1 MTEQLDQTV
10 QSLIDIGEK
19 QDKTPAQVAL
29 AWILDHEEITA
40 PIIGADL
47 PEHIEE
53 ACGAVGWTLDAEDR
67 TRLDELSKPVMPNS
81 YA

>member
-1 MTEQLDQTV
+1 MDQTV
-10 QSLIDIGEK
+10 QSLVDLGK
-19 QDKTPAQVAL
+19 KYDKTPVQVAL

-47 PEHIEE
+47 PEHMEE

-67 TRLDELSKPVMPNS
+67 AQLDEVSKPVMPGA